1 MQEHKVLVSSSAE
14 GDLDDSF
21 QSRLTRQI
29 SILLKLLGLKF
40 SHKKTRKSIILIDI
54 EDPVVV
60 AEALSKIPGV
70 DYTAVV
76 KVSPSKYE
84 DVVEEITRAGTR
96 LIYPNETFTVEVDLK
111 GDLPYSSRDI
121 EFSTCARIIG
131 ELAGKGVRQDRKN
144 PSKVIYAKIE
154 DEIAC
159 IFYYKY
165 DGPGGRPIG
174 SKGKALC
181 LLSDDNNSA
190 VATWMMARQ
199 GIFPYILFFDTR
211 PYVSQTYVRRV
222 ITIATLLREF
232 LPVRNYNL
240 STLRMGFIIDL
251 LKQSCSPEVA
261 PFIFKRMAIRIACAY
276 AEKVGVRTIVSG
288 EGINQ
293 SASQTFNDSF
303 KISSTYNKKVL
314 FPLIGL
320 IDREIADYSRRIG
333 VLKFTKEIE
342 EGLKGSRTKPDKR
355 SIIEAES
362 KLEIDQLIEEALNNV
377 TLIDLK
383 SGFNDLH
390 GILNDYFSSNV

>member
-1 MQEHKVLVSSSAE
+1 M
-14 GDLDDSF
+14 
-21 QSRLTRQI
+21 
-29 SILLKLLGLKF
+29 
-40 SHKKTRKSIILIDI
+40 IDA
-54 EDPVVV
+54 EDPVGV

-76 KVSPSKYE
+76 KVTPSNYE
-84 DVVEEITRAGTR
+84 DVIKAITRAGMR
-96 LIYPNETFTVEVDLK
+96 LIYPDETFTVEVDLK
-111 GDLPYSSRDI
+111 GALPYSSRDI
-121 EFSTCARIIG
+121 EFSTCARLIG
-131 ELAGKGVRQDRKN
+131 ELGEKGVRQDKKN

-181 LLSDDNNSA
+181 LLSDDNGA
-190 VATWMMARQ
+190 VATWMIARQ

-211 PYVSQTYVRRV
+211 PYVSHSYVKRV
-222 ITIATLLREF
+222 ITIATLFREF

-240 STLRMGFIIDL
+240 ITLRIGFIIDR
-251 LKQSCSPEVA
+251 LKQSCSPEVL

-276 AEKVGVRTIVSG
+276 ADKVGVSTIVSG
-288 EGINQ
+288 EGIGQ
-293 SASQTFNDSF
+293 STLQTFMDSF
-303 KISSTYNKKVL
+303 KISSTYNKQVL

-320 IDREIADYSRRIG
+320 IDREIVDYLRGIG
-333 VLKFTKEIE
+333 VLKFTKESE
-342 EGLKGSRTKPDKR
+342 GGLKGSPTKPDKR
-355 SIIEAES
+355 AITEAEG

-383 SGFNDLH
+383 SGFNDVH
-390 GILNDYFSSNV
+390 GILDDYFSSKA